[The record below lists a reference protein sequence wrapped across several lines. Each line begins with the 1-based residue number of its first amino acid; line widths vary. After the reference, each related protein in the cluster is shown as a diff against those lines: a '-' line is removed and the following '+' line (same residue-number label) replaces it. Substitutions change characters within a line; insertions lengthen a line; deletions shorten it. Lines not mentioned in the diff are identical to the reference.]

1 MNRRA
6 PSQFVRTPDG
16 RTARL
21 RPVRLLR
28 MRHPHT
34 QTQVTILP
42 PPQPES
48 AESNQSN
55 LQPIPNGQFYRVVSP
70 AQESLVMPPLAS
82 ELSKAL
88 EQFAQSNG
96 FSAEQ
101 PLDIAFKRGSL
112 GLHRFGRAAD
122 IYAAG
127 GKGIGQW
134 AHEWNGAMR
143 KAKAAPNP
151 EERLRLVEEEK
162 RRNVGYKLYKALQ
175 AHGGWAQP
183 KGYPAQLFGP
193 WTKGEG
199 PHKTISDRL
208 LYAHRDHIHVAK

>member
-21 RPVRLLR
+21 RPVRLFR

-34 QTQVTILP
+34 QTHVTILP

-55 LQPIPNGQFYRVVSP
+55 LEPIPNGQFYRVVSP

-127 GKGIGQW
+127 AKGIGQW
-134 AHEWNGAMR
+134 AHEWNEAMR
-143 KAKAAPNP
+143 KAKASPNP

-208 LYAHRDHIHVAK
+208 LYAHRDHIHVAR